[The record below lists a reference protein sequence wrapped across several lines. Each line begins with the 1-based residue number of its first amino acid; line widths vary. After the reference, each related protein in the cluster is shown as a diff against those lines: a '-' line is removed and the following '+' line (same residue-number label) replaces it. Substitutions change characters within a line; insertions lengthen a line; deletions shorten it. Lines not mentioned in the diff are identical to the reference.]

1 MAAILVL
8 MRDGRPAKR
17 FPLGER
23 TVLGRSDT
31 ADIQLDEIGVSRHHA
46 VITREDTSYRL
57 EDNGSSN
64 GTFVDGQPIQ
74 SYQLCDGDEIQIGNS
89 ALRFHQPEDAGPDR
103 EGKVAVIQDFG
114 DTTNVVTWVEASTV
128 AMERSPGEG
137 EDALRRR
144 LQVFFDVAGEVSAA
158 FELDE
163 LLPRILE
170 ALFRVFT
177 EAHRGFIML
186 LDPQTGELVPKA
198 VKKTVVSDEEQIT
211 VSRTVVNKVLD
222 EHQAVLCEDAAS
234 DGRFQ
239 GSASIMSH
247 AIRSLMCAPLIA
259 KDEIVGIV
267 HIDTTNIRRPFT
279 EDDLNVLTGIA
290 AQAAMA
296 IRNAQVYEQKV
307 QAERLAVLGQ
317 TVAGLAHCVKN
328 LLNGISGGAYILERG
343 LEREDLGKVLK
354 GWDMVKRNNEFMSE
368 LVLDMLAYAKERE
381 PAYALTDVNEIV
393 GSVCELM
400 VERARQHNVELT
412 CELGDLKP
420 SAMDAKEIRRC
431 VLNLVTNAV
440 DACAGH
446 GTRVVVRTHFDQG
459 PREVCIAIADDGC
472 GISDENLK
480 RLFQVFFSTKGAK
493 GTGLGLAV
501 THKIIREHRGQID
514 VESQEGKGTTFTIR
528 LPFAESMP
536 QPQGPTERVQAD
548 TESLRGRRKEEN
560 P

>member
-1 MAAILVL
+1 MAAVLVL
-8 MRDGRPAKR
+8 MKDGRPVKR
-17 FPLGER
+17 FALGER
-23 TVLGRSDT
+23 TALGRSDT
-31 ADIQLDEIGVSRHHA
+31 IDIQIDEIGVSRQHA
-46 VITREDTSYRL
+46 TITRAGAGYTL
-57 EDNGSSN
+57 EDRGSSN
-64 GTFVDGQPIQ
+64 GTLVNGQQ
-74 SYQLCDGDEIQIGNS
+74 VRSHQLGDGDEIQIGTS
-89 ALRFHQPEDAGPDR
+89 ILRFHPAGHVGPDH
-103 EGKVAVIQDFG
+103 EGKVAVVQDLG
-114 DTTNVVTWVEASTV
+114 DTTNVVTWVAASTG
-128 AMERSPGEG
+128 AIEKPSAES

-144 LQVFFDVAGEVSAA
+144 LQVFFDLAGEVTAA

-163 LLPRILE
+163 LLPRVLE

-211 VSRTVVNKVLD
+211 VSRTVVNQVLD

-234 DGRFQ
+234 DDRFQ
-239 GSASIMSH
+239 GAESIMSH
-247 AIRSLMCAPLIA
+247 AVRSLMCAPLIA

-267 HIDTTNIRRPFT
+267 HIDTTSLKRPFT

-296 IRNAQVYEQKV
+296 IRNAQIYEEKV
-307 QAERLAVLGQ
+307 KAERLAVLGQ
-317 TVAGLAHCVKN
+317 TVAGLAHCIKN

-343 LEREDLGKVLK
+343 LEGRDLERVLK
-354 GWDMVKRNNEFMSE
+354 GWEMVKRNNEFMSE

-381 PAYALTDVNEIV
+381 PAYALTDINGVV

-400 VERARQHNVELT
+400 TERARQHNVELA
-412 CELGDLKP
+412 CELGEVKP
-420 SAMDAKEIRRC
+420 SAMDATEIRRC

-446 GTRVVVRTHFDQG
+446 GTRVCARTYLDEGQ
-459 PREVCIAIADDGC
+459 REVCVVIADDGC
-472 GISDENLK
+472 GISEENQK

-501 THKIIREHRGQID
+501 THKIIHEHHGEID
-514 VESQEGKGTTFTIR
+514 VASEEGEGTTFTIR
-528 LPFAESMP
+528 LPFAESVP
-536 QPQGPTERVQAD
+536 PRRSPAKRVQPD
-548 TESLRGRRKEEN
+548 TESLPAQREEA